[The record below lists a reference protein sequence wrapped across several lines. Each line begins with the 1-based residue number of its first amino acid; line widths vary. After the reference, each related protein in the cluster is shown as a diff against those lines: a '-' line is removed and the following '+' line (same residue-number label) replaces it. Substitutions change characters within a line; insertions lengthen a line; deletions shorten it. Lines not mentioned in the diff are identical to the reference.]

1 MKLRILT
8 NNNINTEEAYMLSIK
23 EIKKVMKEFGK
34 TKEDALAF
42 LIKIER
48 AKKELSEL
56 EGR

>member
-1 MKLRILT
+1 
-8 NNNINTEEAYMLSIK
+8 MLSIK